1 MTLKWYDLLEK
12 VGDAGLRI
20 VKDDGLNKNV
30 HNKKRKKTLRF
41 LLFGVASFM
50 FVMYFFSLVVNMS
63 LEIVGK
69 YKEKDSLNDKLDD
82 LREEEQ
88 ELSTYVLKLQDPE
101 YIGRYLREKYYYS
114 KDDEYIIKLPSKK

>member
-41 LLFGVASFM
+41 LLFGVASFV

>member
-1 MTLKWYDLLEK
+1 MLW
-12 VGDAGLRI
+12 LRT

-41 LLFGVASFM
+41 LLFGVASFV